1 MPPIATRMLQKEHDA
16 YNKMRER
23 ILKDP
28 EALDVEKGS
37 SLNGLL
43 EQMNVG
49 RIQDSTHKYADI
61 TIPADII
68 KKIPFKLGEAGVGNF
83 SMQKLTMKRRGS
95 WPHAFQDPQFD
106 LERRKYD
113 QALDRVLEEH
123 GQQAARIESI
133 NKLVEAVEALSS
145 RLDKARGLNEKD
157 TRFIEARARLRE
169 LDKTVEMLKKHKIQT
184 ILADL
189 GRYHGTTVNDLRVFM
204 RSHNLQFAA
213 ADTPEE
219 RTIYPELYERMKMH
233 LDKVSSG
240 VLDEK
245 NN

>member
-1 MPPIATRMLQKEHDA
+1 
-16 YNKMRER
+16 
-23 ILKDP
+23 
-28 EALDVEKGS
+28 
-37 SLNGLL
+37 
-43 EQMNVG
+43 MNVG
-49 RIQDSTHKYADI
+49 RIQDSTHKYADV

-95 WPHAFQDPQFD
+95 WPTAFQDPQFD

-189 GRYHGTTVNDLRVFM
+189 GRYHGATVNDLQGVHAESQPPVRL
-204 RSHNLQFAA
+204 R
-213 ADTPEE
+213 
-219 RTIYPELYERMKMH
+219 RYPGGKDDLP
-233 LDKVSSG
+233 
-240 VLDEK
+240 
-245 NN
+245 